1 MEKEK
6 AESQKRQYYKQ
17 IAERSFA
24 TVFDQYLF
32 YCFSRD
38 YQGKINCDNFKTF
51 VVTQNIIDEYV
62 NEYWQQSYK
71 YKKQGIWEF
80 DIKQIETLIYKWKKV
95 NLETLHLA
103 AEDYVSNKFFDIYP
117 YEKFIQLLET
127 KTCYYCGI
135 SEDMIAQ
142 LVSKRKIFKKK
153 ITRGWTLEIDRKK
166 PNLEYTEENC
176 VRCCYWCNSAKTDEF
191 DEIEFKPIGE
201 AIKQIWN
208 ERLSC

>member
-6 AESQKRQYYKQ
+6 AESQKRQYYRQ

-142 LVSKRKIFKKK
+142 LVSKHKIFKKK